1 MAIDAW
7 LVILCIIV
15 PVVLSFIN
23 LLFMSY
29 FISSNPNDQENTFF
43 PKIVVVG
50 ARSQPSRVQ
59 SGGSLT
65 GVTAANGHAVRRVYH
80 SVAPTGCG
88 ASFLPAIVVHLTGCA
103 ACRMF
108 ASSLARY
115 RAHSSLVQGNRSGV
129 VGCGFWNDTCGGL
142 DMVLVWEIVY
152 CAVASMVVIVVPF
165 TIFYYEAASEHK
177 KGKERLWWTATKYMV
192 VTLIVAVGLLVIG
205 YSFLRQTYIPL
216 TTIAVSTNTVAF
228 EPGTWCSTPL
238 LVLPP
243 LPLTTLR
250 MVGTV

>member
-1 MAIDAW
+1 
-7 LVILCIIV
+7 
-15 PVVLSFIN
+15 
-23 LLFMSY
+23 
-29 FISSNPNDQENTFF
+29 
-43 PKIVVVG
+43 
-50 ARSQPSRVQ
+50 
-59 SGGSLT
+59 
-65 GVTAANGHAVRRVYH
+65 
-80 SVAPTGCG
+80 
-88 ASFLPAIVVHLTGCA
+88 
-103 ACRMF
+103 
-108 ASSLARY
+108 
-115 RAHSSLVQGNRSGV
+115 
-129 VGCGFWNDTCGGL
+129 
-142 DMVLVWEIVY
+142 MVLVWEIVY

-228 EPGTWCSTPL
+228 QPGTWCSTPL